1 MSRLSLKRGA
11 AAEQRACA
19 LAETSGLTIRARNY
33 RTKRGEIDIIAEDK
47 RTIVFIEV
55 RLRRHG
61 KFGSAGESITVNKQ
75 RRIIRAAQC
84 FLQQEPV
91 DPAKDYRF
99 DAMCLSDDD
108 DSVEWIKNAFSDGTG
123 W

>member
-11 AAEQRACA
+11 VAEQRACA
-19 LAETSGLTIRARNY
+19 LAEASGLTIRARNY
-33 RTKRGEIDIIAEDK
+33 RTKLGEIDIIAEDK

-55 RLRRHG
+55 RLRRRG

-75 RRIIRAAQC
+75 RRIIRAAQW
-84 FLQQEPV
+84 FLQREPV
-91 DPAKDYRF
+91 DPAQDCRF
-99 DAMCLSDDD
+99 DAMCLNDDD
-108 DSVEWIKNAFSDGTG
+108 DSIEWIKNAFSDGTG